1 MKSNLL
7 EHFRN
12 IKDPR
17 IDRKKQHYLQDIL
30 SLVVIGIICGADSWD
45 AIEEFGNAKKE
56 FYWREE
62 ESQKAPKDVN
72 IWQCF
77 FWVFIVTR
85 LS

>member
-1 MKSNLL
+1 MNL
-7 EHFRN
+7 EM
-12 IKDPR
+12 
-17 IDRKKQHYLQDIL
+17 Q
-30 SLVVIGIICGADSWD
+30 
-45 AIEEFGNAKKE
+45 KKE